1 MLRRPTRARRALTVT
16 AAALAAVTALA
27 VTAPASGAA
36 TDPAAPPTTEL
47 FTVTSP
53 GEDPGALAQ
62 RLVEHGLD
70 VVTRDGDRVVV
81 LGTEHTR
88 EELDRLGVQTVHAEA
103 VPAVSQAEAAATPP
117 LPRRLADRQYPT
129 FYGGYRTVHGF
140 HQFVSDVA
148 EHYPELARRVP
159 YGDSWLRAQSPGQ
172 GNELTALCLTAR
184 AEQGCQVRPDSP
196 KPRFLLM
203 AQIHAREI
211 TTSETAWRFITRLVD
226 GYRDDAEITALLD
239 GTEVWVVPQV
249 NPDGIQT
256 VEEGLAAG
264 DVSANS
270 RAWQRKNR
278 DDANSEKPC
287 SGPWQSSQEGI
298 DLNRNWDS
306 HWGGAS
312 TSKNP
317 CSLVYA
323 GPKAASEPETTALA
337 ALFERLFPDQRGP
350 AETDAAPP
358 TTRGAMVTLHTYGNL
373 VLFPWGHDK
382 NVKTPNDVGLRSMAF
397 RMSHFNGYNTGQPGE
412 VLYNASGGTDD
423 WTYDRLGIASFTFE
437 IGPGSGDCTGF
448 FPEYRCQD
456 RFWELNGPALLYAAK
471 AARSPYT
478 SALGP
483 TISGVTVQRARSDW
497 ASVTAKADDDA
508 YGGRGV
514 NRPAAQKVVAA
525 EVYVAKAPWEG
536 GVAQALEVR
545 GDGSTVD
552 IGGVFDAAGDTGE
565 HRLVYVRAKD
575 ADGNWGPVT
584 AAWLPPRTND

>member
-1 MLRRPTRARRALTVT
+1 MLRRPTRTRRALAAT

-27 VTAPASGAA
+27 VTAPASAA
-36 TDPAAPPTTEL
+36 TDPAAAPTTEL
-47 FTVTSP
+47 LTVTSP
-53 GEDPGALAQ
+53 GEDPALLAQ
-62 RLVEHGLD
+62 RLVESGLD
-70 VVTRDGDRVVV
+70 VVTRDGDKVVV
-81 LGTEHTR
+81 VGSEHTR
-88 EELDRLGVQTVHAEA
+88 EQLDQLGVQTVHARP
-103 VPAVSQAEAAATPP
+103 VPVAAPTESTAAYP
-117 LPRRLADRQYPT
+117 LPSRLADRQYPT
-129 FYGGYRTVHGF
+129 FYGGYRTVQGF
-140 HQFVSDVA
+140 HQFVADVA
-148 EHYPELARRVP
+148 QRYPELARRVS
-159 YGDSWLRAQSPGQ
+159 YGDSWQRTQDRSK

-184 AEQGCQVRPDSP
+184 PDQGCQLRPDSA

-211 TTSETAWRFITRLVD
+211 TTGETAWRFVTRLLD
-226 GYRDDAEITALLD
+226 GYRADAEVTAVLD

-249 NPDGIQT
+249 NPDGIET
-256 VEEGLAAG
+256 VQEGLGAG
-264 DVSANS
+264 DVAGSS

-278 DDANSEKPC
+278 DDSNSEPPC
-287 SGPWQSSQEGI
+287 AGPWQVSQEGI

-306 HWGGAS
+306 HWGGAG

-317 CSLVYA
+317 CSLVYP
-323 GPKAASEPETTALA
+323 GPKPASEPETTALA

-350 AETDAAPP
+350 ADTDAAPANA
-358 TTRGAMVTLHTYGNL
+358 RGAMVTLHTYGNL

-382 NVKTPNDVGLRSMAF
+382 NVKTPNDAGLRSMAF

-423 WTYDRLGIASFTFE
+423 WTYDKLGIASFTYE

-456 RFWELNGPALLYAAK
+456 KFWELNGSALLYAAK
-471 AARSPYT
+471 SARSPYT
-478 SALGP
+478 TSLGP
-483 TISGVTVQRARSDW
+483 TISNVNVQRAHGPW
-497 ASVTAKADDDA
+497 ASVGAKADDNA
-508 YGGRGV
+508 YGGKGV

-525 EVYVAKAPWEG
+525 EAYVGKAPWEG
-536 GVAQALEVR
+536 GVPQTLRVN

-552 IGGVFDAAGDTGE
+552 VGGVFDATGDTGE

-584 AAWLPPRTND
+584 AAWLPPRSND